1 MKVLSVICKG
11 IRPLIM
17 HNGLLADPLN
27 TYSSAIKKI
36 SGKGSKKLTESD
48 HAEMQALEW
57 DGGLY
62 WDDEIGLFIP
72 SDNIERCVVQGAMKS
87 RRGKD
92 FQAACLCQDVVIP
105 LDHPMKG
112 KSKDAMRSNPDYT
125 LRKSVRIKDSR
136 IMRVRPRV
144 PEWSITFNL
153 EYDEGV
159 VSAGDIQ
166 AALVNAGTLVG
177 LGDWRPKYGRF
188 IPEF

>member
-1 MKVLSVICKG
+1 MKIMTVICKG

-27 TYSSAIKKI
+27 EFSNAIKKI
-36 SGKGSKKLTESD
+36 SSKGSKKLTESD
-48 HAEMQALEW
+48 HAEMQNLEW

-62 WDDEIGLFIP
+62 WDEKIGLYLP
-72 SDNIERCVVQGAMKS
+72 SDNIERCIVQGAMKS

-92 FQAACLCQDVVIP
+92 FQAACLCTDVSIP
-105 LDHPMKG
+105 IEHPMKG
-112 KSKDAMRSNPDYT
+112 KTREQMLKNPEYI

-144 PEWSITFNL
+144 PEWSITFDL
-153 EYDEGV
+153 EYDDSV
-159 VSAGDIQ
+159 VSVGDIKT
-166 AALVNAGTLVG
+166 ALVNAGTLVG